1 MCRELLPHRTE
12 HMIKNRFK
20 SLLFRSKDLKERDI
34 FNERK
39 LIRKVLNKIK
49 KLN

>member
-1 MCRELLPHRTE
+1 MCKELLAHRTE

-20 SLLFRSKDLKERDI
+20 SLLAKAVDEKEKNNL
-34 FNERK
+34 NERK

-49 KLN
+49 GIN